1 MLNVDVIRR
10 KVLNI
15 SEFIKSVFSYFVIN
29 MFFSNLY
36 LQEGYANDVEVFQLY
51 VNVPHDLTCGWFFIL
66 QQCIE

>member
-36 LQEGYANDVEVFQLY
+36 LQEGFANDVEVFQLY
-51 VNVPHDLTCGWFFIL
+51 VNVPHDLTCGWCFIL

>member
-36 LQEGYANDVEVFQLY
+36 LQEGFANDVEVFQLY
-51 VNVPHDLTCGWFFIL
+51 VNVPYDLTCGWCFIL